1 MNDVKTFEMPA
12 RHRAVIL
19 VLILLGAGAATL
31 GLRTDPARTWPNL
44 VLNGFYMVSLALSA
58 MFFLATQRA
67 SGARW
72 SASLRR
78 VPEAFMLALP
88 AASIL
93 MILVFL
99 GRGALYAWGQPG
111 GLAHPTSLGGSQQYL
126 QPELVFARAVLA
138 FSLWTWFAWFLR
150 TLSLQQDRD
159 PLLSLSLHHRL
170 TRYSVL
176 FLPLFALT
184 FTWSAYD
191 WLLSLEPEWFSTM
204 FAVYVFAGMFV
215 QGIAAITLATVLLSE
230 RGLLAGLVSEHQLH
244 DLGKMLFAFSTFWA
258 YIWVCQYLL
267 IWYGNIPEEVPHYLK
282 RTSGQWLLFFALNFV
297 VNWVVPFAVLLSARA
312 KRQPARLK
320 AISVLLL
327 CGHWLDLYV
336 LIMPA
341 VSPSPKLGI
350 QELLIALGYMATLY
364 FLFVG
369 NLAQAPL
376 VPVNDPILSAASTE
390 EEADYQIQLLPE
402 SPND

>member
-1 MNDVKTFEMPA
+1 MNGVQHFAIPA
-12 RHRAVIL
+12 RHRMVAGLLIL
-19 VLILLGAGAATL
+19 VGAAAAAL
-31 GLRTDPARTWPNL
+31 GLRSDPARAWANL
-44 VLNGFYMVSLALSA
+44 LLNGFYITSLALSA
-58 MFFLATQRA
+58 LFFLATQRA

-78 VPEAFMLALP
+78 VPEGFMLTLP
-88 AASIL
+88 VAAVL
-93 MILVFL
+93 MLLTFI
-99 GRGALYAWGQPG
+99 GRGVLYAWGQLG
-111 GLAHPTSLGGSQQYL
+111 GLAHAPSFAGSVQYL
-126 QPELVFARAVLA
+126 QPELVFARAVIA

-150 TLSLQQDRD
+150 GLSLQQDRD

-176 FLPLFALT
+176 FLPLFAVT
-184 FTWSAYD
+184 FTWTAFD

-204 FAVYVFAGMFV
+204 FAIYIFAGTFV

-230 RGLLAGLVSEHQLH
+230 HGLLAGQVSEGQLH

-267 IWYGNIPEEVPHYLK
+267 IWYGNIPEEVTHYLK
-282 RTSGQWLLFFALNFV
+282 RTSGPWLVFFVLNFV
-297 VNWVVPFAVLLSARA
+297 VNWLVPFVVLLSARS
-312 KRQPARLK
+312 KRQPTTLK
-320 AISVLLL
+320 TISVLLL

-336 LIMPA
+336 LIMPS

-350 QELLIALGYMATLY
+350 RELLVALGYVAVAYL
-364 FLFVG
+364 LFAD
-369 NLAQAPL
+369 NLAQASL
-376 VPVNDPILSAASTE
+376 VPVNDPILAAESTE

-402 SPND
+402 STND